1 MWGDRSAYQMPFKKG
16 KERERQIKNK
26 IIQMMKTTKRRSTS
40 RHYYSS
46 NLQAGTRWVLSRNT
60 LDGWTDKKETSK
72 EQINDISREMQN
84 KCTFFCPSNWQ
95 RFKKRRRRSCFGK
108 WRLNK
113 VHTLLVKVYIL
124 LMYKPF

>member
-1 MWGDRSAYQMPFKKG
+1 MPFKKG

-84 KCTFFCPSNWQ
+84 KCTFFCPSN
-95 RFKKRRRRSCFGK
+95 
-108 WRLNK
+108 
-113 VHTLLVKVYIL
+113 
-124 LMYKPF
+124 